1 MSSGPVR
8 KFNMAYLLAYIFVPL
23 IVCVLTTWAAF
34 TFFPNGG
41 TAAGVLVMV
50 PWIVSIAWWI
60 GGGRF
65 LYKRAKKRAE
75 AQLKAQGL
83 NANQIFYSR
92 GWSIFTDVAAGQVGL
107 VSFWNPFK
115 TFLIPAS
122 RIDKLWVDDGV
133 GGVAIF
139 KGSNRVSFLLQVD
152 GANVRVDT
160 FLANQRFAPNS
171 DRILTGI
178 SKADTWV
185 EILQAAKAN
194 SR

>member
-1 MSSGPVR
+1 MNNGPVR

-23 IVCVLTTWAAF
+23 IISVLGTCAAF
-34 TFFPNGG
+34 IFFPTGG
-41 TAAGVLVMV
+41 TGAALLVMV

-75 AQLKAQGL
+75 AELKGQGL

-92 GWSIFTDVAAGQVGL
+92 GWSIFTDVGSGQVGL

-122 RIDKLWVDDGV
+122 RIEKLWVDDGV

-139 KGSNRVSFLLQVD
+139 KGSNRVSFMLQVD
-152 GANVRVDT
+152 GTNVRIDT
-160 FLANQRFAPNS
+160 FISNQRFAPNS
-171 DRILTGI
+171 DHLLTGI

-185 EILQAAKAN
+185 EILQAAKSN
-194 SR
+194 SV

>member
-1 MSSGPVR
+1 MSNGPVR

-23 IVCVLTTWAAF
+23 ALCAAGMGI
-34 TFFPNGG
+34 TYAFFRSGG
-41 TAAGVLVMV
+41 TGAVIFIMV
-50 PWIVSIAWWI
+50 PWAVAVVWWI

-115 TFLIPAS
+115 IFLIPAS

-152 GANVRVDT
+152 GANVRIDT
-160 FLANQRFAPNS
+160 FISNQRFAPNS
-171 DRILTGI
+171 DHILTGI

-185 EILQAAKAN
+185 EILQAAKSN
-194 SR
+194 SV